1 MKMSILEFEYRNI
14 RKISSLHISFLNS
27 DGCVIKNNFVMM
39 ANGTGKTTTMTLIK
53 GLLDGSAAEW
63 TPSEVKSFKP
73 TTTTGDNGEFSITVK
88 FDEKWYKYFLSL
100 NYLKGTATIETQVS
114 SKEKGGR
121 EKGLILPE
129 ALKGIFTPEFVSRFV
144 FDGEQAKKSMDR
156 TSNEA
161 DETIRYLYRLDEL
174 DQILAMNANILT
186 EIQNT
191 EGGSKGTHG
200 SLSNLRTRQAKVR
213 ERIAFLTNKQKEFNA
228 EISACEKERAEK
240 EKLRKELDKNY
251 EALNKEKNDIITAQE
266 KNRGEIDV
274 KITEII
280 SMLKTPYLVSEALCT
295 RMYELGAAMK
305 KLKLPKSSSKD
316 FFTELAN
323 ATNCV
328 CDRCIGEKERAAILK
343 NAERYLGSDH
353 QAVLNNIKSVL
364 MDSSYDTRLVTAFEE
379 LGALQ
384 EQKTRLSASF
394 TAVEDKLIKAGGP
407 QVEQLQSEIN
417 TLIGRISAAKTQLA
431 IIESKDEFDETLTEE
446 NNLHRANKADKEYEI
461 KIASTTKTNAAL
473 RKKNIVQGLIDEIKV
488 QATKALK
495 QEIVKKT
502 NEKVRRVITD
512 DYIEIDNNDGYIKLK
527 NRDGASEGQ
536 TLSIG
541 YCFLGTLFEDSEL
554 EFPFVIDSPTGK
566 MDFDK
571 RQAVADIIPLV
582 FNQMIAFV
590 QSAEVERFAD
600 RFYGNADSQYLTI
613 VASKETGEVT
623 VHEGIEYFDSYQHE
637 HKGDEV

>member
-1 MKMSILEFEYRNI
+1 ME
-14 RKISSLHISFLNS
+14 
-27 DGCVIKNNFVMM
+27 
-39 ANGTGKTTTMTLIK
+39 APPNGHL
-53 GLLDGSAAEW
+53 
-63 TPSEVKSFKP
+63 PRKSFKP

-88 FDEKWYKYFLSL
+88 FDEKQYKYFLSL
-100 NYLKGTATIETQVS
+100 DYAKGISKIETLAPP
-114 SKEKGGR
+114 KGR
-121 EKGLILPE
+121 VAGLRLPE
-129 ALKGIFTPEFVSRFV
+129 AIKGIFTSEFVSRFV

-186 EIQNT
+186 EIQNA

-200 SLSNLRTRQAKVR
+200 SLSNLRTRQANVR
-213 ERIAFLTNKQKEFNA
+213 KQITLLEKKQKEFNA
-228 EISACEKERAEK
+228 EISSCEKEKAEK

-266 KNRGEIDV
+266 KNRGKIDV
-274 KITEII
+274 KIIEII
-280 SMLKTPYLVSEALCT
+280 SMLKTPYLVSESLCT
-295 RMYELGAAMK
+295 RMNELGAAMK

-407 QVEQLQSEIN
+407 QVELLQSEIN
-417 TLIGRISAAKTQLA
+417 ILIGRISAAKTQLA
-431 IIESKDEFDETLTEE
+431 IIESKDESDETLTEE
-446 NNLHRANKADKEYEI
+446 NNLHKANKADREYEA

-473 RKKNIVQGLIDEIKV
+473 RKKNIVQALIDEIKV
-488 QATKALK
+488 QATKELK
-495 QEIVKKT
+495 QEIIKKT

-512 DYIEIDNNDGYIKLK
+512 DYIEIDNIDGYIKLK

-582 FNQMIAFV
+582 FNQIIAFV

-623 VHEGIEYFDSYQHE
+623 VHEGIEYFDSYQQE

>member
-1 MKMSILEFEYRNI
+1 
-14 RKISSLHISFLNS
+14 
-27 DGCVIKNNFVMM
+27 
-39 ANGTGKTTTMTLIK
+39 MTLIK

-88 FDEKWYKYFLSL
+88 FDEKQYKYFLSL
-100 NYLKGTATIETQVS
+100 DYAKGISKIETLAPP
-114 SKEKGGR
+114 KGR
-121 EKGLILPE
+121 VAGLRLPE
-129 ALKGIFTPEFVSRFV
+129 AIKGIFTSEFVSRFV

-186 EIQNT
+186 EIQNA

-200 SLSNLRTRQAKVR
+200 SLSNLRTRQANVR
-213 ERIAFLTNKQKEFNA
+213 KQITLLEKKQKEFNA
-228 EISACEKERAEK
+228 EISSCEKEKAEK

-266 KNRGEIDV
+266 KNRGKIDV
-274 KITEII
+274 KIIEII
-280 SMLKTPYLVSEALCT
+280 SMLKTPYLVSESLCT
-295 RMYELGAAMK
+295 RMNELGAAMK

-407 QVEQLQSEIN
+407 QVELLQSEIN
-417 TLIGRISAAKTQLA
+417 ILIGRISAAKTQLA
-431 IIESKDEFDETLTEE
+431 IIESKDESDETLTEE
-446 NNLHRANKADKEYEI
+446 NNLHKANKADREYEA

-473 RKKNIVQGLIDEIKV
+473 RKKNIVQALIDEIKV
-488 QATKALK
+488 QATKELK
-495 QEIVKKT
+495 QEIIKKT

-512 DYIEIDNNDGYIKLK
+512 DYIEIDNIDGYIKLK

-582 FNQMIAFV
+582 FNQIIAFV

-623 VHEGIEYFDSYQHE
+623 VHEGIEYFDSYQQE

>member
-1 MKMSILEFEYRNI
+1 M
-14 RKISSLHISFLNS
+14 
-27 DGCVIKNNFVMM
+27 
-39 ANGTGKTTTMTLIK
+39 
-53 GLLDGSAAEW
+53 DGSAAEW

-88 FDEKWYKYFLSL
+88 FDEKQYKYFLSL
-100 NYLKGTATIETQVS
+100 DYAKGISKIETLAPP
-114 SKEKGGR
+114 KGR
-121 EKGLILPE
+121 VAGLRLPE
-129 ALKGIFTPEFVSRFV
+129 AIKGIFTSEFVSRFV

-186 EIQNT
+186 EIQNA

-200 SLSNLRTRQAKVR
+200 SLSNLRTRQANVR
-213 ERIAFLTNKQKEFNA
+213 KQITLLEKKQKEFNA
-228 EISACEKERAEK
+228 EISSCEKEKAEK

-266 KNRGEIDV
+266 KNRGKIDV
-274 KITEII
+274 KIIEII
-280 SMLKTPYLVSEALCT
+280 SMLKTPYLVSESLCT
-295 RMYELGAAMK
+295 RMNELGAAMK

-407 QVEQLQSEIN
+407 QVELLQSEIN
-417 TLIGRISAAKTQLA
+417 ILIGRISAAKTQLA
-431 IIESKDEFDETLTEE
+431 IIESKDESDETLTEE
-446 NNLHRANKADKEYEI
+446 NNLHKANKADREYEA

-473 RKKNIVQGLIDEIKV
+473 RKKNIVQALIDEIKV
-488 QATKALK
+488 QATKELK
-495 QEIVKKT
+495 QEIIKKT

-512 DYIEIDNNDGYIKLK
+512 DYIEIDNIDGYIKLK

-582 FNQMIAFV
+582 FNQIIAFV

-623 VHEGIEYFDSYQHE
+623 VHEGIEYFDSYQQE

>member
-1 MKMSILEFEYRNI
+1 MKMSILEFEYKNI
-14 RKISSLHISFLNS
+14 RKISSLSLSFQNNNS
-27 DGCVIKNNFVMM
+27 EAIKNNFVMM
-39 ANGTGKTTTMTLIK
+39 ANGTGKTTTMALIK
-53 GLLDGSAAEW
+53 GLLDGSAVEW

-73 TTTTGDNGEFSITVK
+73 TTTTGSNGEFSITVK
-88 FDEKWYKYFLSL
+88 FDEKQYKYFLSL
-100 NYLKGTATIETQVS
+100 DYANGISKIETLAPP
-114 SKEKGGR
+114 KGR
-121 EKGLILPE
+121 EAGLHLPL

-174 DQILAMNANILT
+174 DQILAMNTNILT
-186 EIQNT
+186 EIQNA
-191 EGGSKGTHG
+191 EGGTKGTHG
-200 SLSNLRTRQAKVR
+200 SLSNLRTRQANIRKQ
-213 ERIAFLTNKQKEFNA
+213 IALLEKKQKGFNT
-228 EISACEKERAEK
+228 EISGCEAEK
-240 EKLRKELDKNY
+240 ADKEKQRQELDKNY
-251 EALNKEKNDIITAQE
+251 EALNKEKNSIITAQE

-274 KITEII
+274 KIAEII

-316 FFTELAN
+316 FFTELSN

-328 CDRCIGEKERAAILK
+328 CDRCIGEKERLAILK

-364 MDSSYDTRLVTAFEE
+364 MDNSYDTRLVAAFEE

-384 EQKTRLSASF
+384 EQKTRLIASF

-407 QVEQLQSEIN
+407 QVEKLQSEIEA
-417 TLIGRISAAKTQLA
+417 LIGRISTAKAQLE
-431 IIESKDEFDETLTEE
+431 IIESKDETDETLTEE
-446 NNLHRANKADKEYEI
+446 NNLHQANKADREYEI

-473 RKKNIVQGLIDEIKV
+473 RKKEIVQGLIDEIKV

-495 QEIVKKT
+495 QEIIKKT

-512 DYIEIDNNDGYIKLK
+512 DYIEIENIDGYIKLK
-527 NRDGASEGQ
+527 DRDGASEGQ

-541 YCFLGTLFEDSEL
+541 YCFLGTLFEDFEL

-600 RFYGNADSQYLTI
+600 RFYDNTDSQFLTV
-613 VASKETGEVT
+613 VASKETGKVV

-637 HKGDEV
+637 HKGDEI

>member
-1 MKMSILEFEYRNI
+1 MKMSILEFEYKNI
-14 RKISSLHISFLNS
+14 RKISSLRISFLNS
-27 DGCVIKNNFVMM
+27 DGGVIKNNFVMM

-73 TTTTGDNGEFSITVK
+73 TTTDGDNGEFSITVK
-88 FDEKWYKYFLSL
+88 FDEKQYKYFLSL
-100 NYLKGTATIETQVS
+100 DYAKGTSKIETLAPP
-114 SKEKGGR
+114 KGR
-121 EKGLILPE
+121 ESGLRLPE

-174 DQILAMNANILT
+174 DQILAMNSNILT
-186 EIQNT
+186 EIQNA

-213 ERIAFLTNKQKEFNA
+213 ERIAFLENKQKEFNA
-228 EISACEKERAEK
+228 EISSCEKEKAEK

-379 LGALQ
+379 LGTLQ
-384 EQKTRLSASF
+384 EHKTRLSASF

-407 QVEQLQSEIN
+407 QVEQLQNEIN
-417 TLIGRISAAKTQLA
+417 ALIGRISAAKTQLA
-431 IIESKDEFDETLTEE
+431 IIESKDESDETLTEE
-446 NNLHRANKADKEYEI
+446 NNLHKANKADKEYEI

-473 RKKNIVQGLIDEIKV
+473 RKKDIVQGLIDEIKV

-495 QEIVKKT
+495 QEIIKKT

-512 DYIEIDNNDGYIKLK
+512 DYIEIDNIDGYIKLK

-600 RFYGNADSQYLTI
+600 RFYGNVDSQYLTI

>member
-1 MKMSILEFEYRNI
+1 
-14 RKISSLHISFLNS
+14 
-27 DGCVIKNNFVMM
+27 MM

-88 FDEKWYKYFLSL
+88 FDEKQYKYFLSL
-100 NYLKGTATIETQVS
+100 DYAKGISKIETLAPP
-114 SKEKGGR
+114 KGR
-121 EKGLILPE
+121 VAGLRLPE
-129 ALKGIFTPEFVSRFV
+129 AIKGIFTSEFVSRFV

-186 EIQNT
+186 EIQNA

-200 SLSNLRTRQAKVR
+200 SLSNLRTRQANVR
-213 ERIAFLTNKQKEFNA
+213 KQITLLEKKQKEFNA
-228 EISACEKERAEK
+228 EISSCEKEKAEK

-266 KNRGEIDV
+266 KNRGKIDV
-274 KITEII
+274 KIIEII
-280 SMLKTPYLVSEALCT
+280 SMLKTPYLVSESLCT
-295 RMYELGAAMK
+295 RMNELGAAMK

-407 QVEQLQSEIN
+407 QVELLQSEIN
-417 TLIGRISAAKTQLA
+417 ILIGRISAAKTQLA
-431 IIESKDEFDETLTEE
+431 IIESKDESDETLTEE
-446 NNLHRANKADKEYEI
+446 NNLHKANKADREYEA

-473 RKKNIVQGLIDEIKV
+473 RKKNIVQALIDEIKV
-488 QATKALK
+488 QATKELK
-495 QEIVKKT
+495 QEIIKKT

-512 DYIEIDNNDGYIKLK
+512 DYIEIDNIDGYIKLK

-582 FNQMIAFV
+582 FNQIIAFV

-623 VHEGIEYFDSYQHE
+623 VHEGIEYFDSYQQE